1 MSPIEVTNIGCVC
14 LDARWRDGNRV
25 YALSLAFRVI
35 HEMKITGMMRPLGRE
50 VERNGIDPK
59 STPSSKPYE
68 LFRIESSRLVP
79 EPIRFHPDFTFNVRK
94 ALRVDS
100 SSSES
105 IPKRSVRG
113 VKRLDAQP
121 TATVDHRE

>member
-1 MSPIEVTNIGCVC
+1 MPRRESHVCIE
-14 LDARWRDGNRV
+14 
-25 YALSLAFRVI
+25 
-35 HEMKITGMMRPLGRE
+35 LG
-50 VERNGIDPK
+50 VQDPE

-79 EPIRFHPDFTFNVRK
+79 EPIHFHPDFTFNVRK

-105 IPKRSVRG
+105 IPKSSNLFLKG
-113 VKRLDAQP
+113 
-121 TATVDHRE
+121 